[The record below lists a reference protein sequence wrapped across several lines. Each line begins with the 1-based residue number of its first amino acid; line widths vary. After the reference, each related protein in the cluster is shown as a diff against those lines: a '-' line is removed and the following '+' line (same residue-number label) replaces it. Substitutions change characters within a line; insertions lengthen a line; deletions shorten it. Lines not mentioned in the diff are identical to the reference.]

1 MLEKERVKDLVSG
14 SQRNIAKQHL
24 AIAGLLKKI
33 RRNKSL
39 SEDEVAEQ
47 AAKAVREHSAAE
59 WSTLIGREGRD
70 RAFIGPDLY

>member
-14 SQRNIAKQHL
+14 SQRNISRQHL

-39 SEDEVAEQ
+39 SEDEVAEH
-47 AAKAVREHSAAE
+47 AAKAVRQAM
-59 WSTLIGREGRD
+59 RERLSD
-70 RAFIGPDLY
+70 

>member
-47 AAKAVREHSAAE
+47 AAKAVR
-59 WSTLIGREGRD
+59 
-70 RAFIGPDLY
+70 